1 MKVDMNM
8 NLLITQLRNAAHE
21 LGYAEGR
28 IEAVKDYC
36 EHESYPSAQTITTIL
51 GILPDKHETK
61 DDLSD
66 ALQYTD

>member
-8 NLLITQLRNAAHE
+8 NMLISQLRSVAHE

-28 IEAVKDYC
+28 IEAAKDYYERC
-36 EHESYPSAQTITTIL
+36 TYKEAEMMAVIL

-61 DDLSD
+61 DDLED
-66 ALQYTD
+66 ALKYTD